1 MTEKGKKEQFEAL
14 FNGEPDVMFVLSGN
28 IVPRIVKG
36 QERGYKSPSY
46 GGTDIHGLVNGA
58 KARVI
63 ACAEASFYFPEA
75 KIVTTSYTRGKTSTM
90 PTDAWVM
97 MRELVKLGVDI
108 ERIILENNSDNGITE
123 LKEMVKLV
131 AINSW
136 QKVAIITSDYH
147 VPRIC
152 EMWRR
157 IETFMKPED
166 RDILEMELAL
176 GFMKAKQVEVN
187 FVAAESILVLR
198 SHFYYFLLEIVRE
211 TDGYQKRLEAEAR
224 GLKDI
229 LEGRYRK

>member
-1 MTEKGKKEQFEAL
+1 MMEKDKRERLLDL

-63 ACAEASFYFPEA
+63 ACAEASRYFPDA
-75 KIVTTSYTRGKTSTM
+75 KIVTTSYMKGKTETM

-97 MRELVKLGVDI
+97 MTELVKLGVNA
-108 ERIILENNSDNGITE
+108 ERIILEEKSNNGITE
-123 LKEMVKLV
+123 LKEMVKLMTKY
-131 AINSW
+131 SW
-136 QKVAIITSDYH
+136 KKVAVITSSYH
-147 VPRIC
+147 VPRI
-152 EMWRR
+152 R
-157 IETFMKPED
+157 
-166 RDILEMELAL
+166 
-176 GFMKAKQVEVN
+176 
-187 FVAAESILVLR
+187 
-198 SHFYYFLLEIVRE
+198 EIW
-211 TDGYQKRLEAEAR
+211 KRLITFLDINEADFDEVVSALAWGISNRVGVTFVPAERILFLRHHSYESLIARVEETSGYKERVEAEAR